1 MNESNTYQA
10 VRIGD
15 IADWRLICSIS
26 ARGMGAWL
34 KHVNPTQD
42 IITLFSEKWQED
54 EDSLLSRIE
63 NMVYDH
69 PQVLD
74 DFSSD
79 IVIVAPKSIWVPTE
93 VVGEDDDEAARL
105 YNQVYPSSDSDIM
118 SETVDDTMCLFTL
131 VPGLNA
137 FLQRTFPGARVHPH
151 LGVLVR
157 RFRERSSDMP
167 RLYVDIREGEADY
180 VAFDR
185 KNLLIAATH
194 SWHSPTDIQ
203 YHLYNILNVC
213 HLDPTK
219 VQVSLSGPSGL
230 KTELMGELR
239 RILNYVMLTMTPGP
253 GQKAGMPLAA
263 SLLLS
268 MMKSQ

>member
-1 MNESNTYQA
+1 MNESNIYQA

-26 ARGMGAWL
+26 AQGMGAWL

-42 IITLFSEKWQED
+42 IITLFSEKWQE
-54 EDSLLSRIE
+54 EGDSLLSRIE

-79 IVIVAPKSIWVPTE
+79 IVVVAPKSIWVPAET
-93 VVGEDDDEAARL
+93 VGEDDDEAARL
-105 YNQVYPSSDSDIM
+105 YNQVYPSCGPDIM
-118 SETVDDTMCLFTL
+118 SETVDDAMCLFTL

-137 FLQRTFPGARVHPH
+137 FLLRTFPGARVHSH

-167 RLYVDIREGEADY
+167 RIYVDIREGEADY

-185 KNLLIAATH
+185 KNLLMGVTH
-194 SWHSPTDIQ
+194 RWHNPADIQ

-213 HLDPTK
+213 QLDPTE

-230 KTELMGELR
+230 KTDLMSELR
-239 RILNYVMLTMTPGP
+239 RTLNYVMLTMTPGP
-253 GQKAGMPLAA
+253 GQKAGMPLPA
-263 SLLLS
+263 SLLLA
-268 MMKSQ
+268 MTK